1 MSWISTWISLS
12 FLHPLLPI
20 SAEIPRLIKAASVP
34 KIKIQPHIGTG
45 NS

>member
-1 MSWISTWISLS
+1 MDIYLDLLE
-12 FLHPLLPI
+12 FPPPLLLPL

-34 KIKIQPHIGTG
+34 KIKIQPHSGTG